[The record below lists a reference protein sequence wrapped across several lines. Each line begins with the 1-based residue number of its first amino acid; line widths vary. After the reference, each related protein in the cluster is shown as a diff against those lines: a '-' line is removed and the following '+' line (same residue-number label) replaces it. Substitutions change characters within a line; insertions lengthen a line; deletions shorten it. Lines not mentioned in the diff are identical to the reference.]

1 MQEGKFRPSA
11 GTEIAAEGEVD
22 SSKNAVPDITADI
35 LTAEACNLRICCEKT
50 DHRNGNKLNR
60 NNDDQSENDSNQC
73 STPHSL
79 FGTLLLSSTDVL
91 RAERRNSGKHGR
103 WNQEQEADDFLY
115 NTDCSRCFQAT
126 PVSDDGNDDKGDLNK
141 TILQGDRN
149 TDFKNLS
156 HHSCLRGEIR
166 PGKTD
171 AGITFADRNQCQ
183 NDAECLGKRGSKRGT
198 GWTKMQGAHK
208 EIVECDIGRTCD
220 CDEVH
225 RAFRITK
232 STEDGTDDII
242 RGDEWNTNETDRQI
256 SDGAG
261 NGFGWCGH
269 HKYDRLYQKKQDY
282 HQHDGNT
289 EK

>member
-1 MQEGKFRPSA
+1 MIF
-11 GTEIAAEGEVD
+11 
-22 SSKNAVPDITADI
+22 
-35 LTAEACNLRICCEKT
+35 
-50 DHRNGNKLNR
+50 
-60 NNDDQSENDSNQC
+60 
-73 STPHSL
+73 
-79 FGTLLLSSTDVL
+79 
-91 RAERRNSGKHGR
+91 
-103 WNQEQEADDFLY
+103 Y

-242 RGDEWNTNETDRQI
+242 RGDKWNTNETDRQI